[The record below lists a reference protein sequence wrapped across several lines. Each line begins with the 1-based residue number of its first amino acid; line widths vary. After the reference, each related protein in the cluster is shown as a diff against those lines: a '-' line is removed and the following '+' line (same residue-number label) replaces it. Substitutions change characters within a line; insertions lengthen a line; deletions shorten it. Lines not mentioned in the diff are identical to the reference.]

1 MMFNQ
6 AHGVHQ
12 RISQRMEYSERLE
25 GGASSILFLV
35 EGTWE
40 QILQSIDEICLILL
54 SPSIK
59 NDKTETV
66 NSDLKHRS

>member
-40 QILQSIDEICLILL
+40 QIL
-54 SPSIK
+54 
-59 NDKTETV
+59 
-66 NSDLKHRS
+66 